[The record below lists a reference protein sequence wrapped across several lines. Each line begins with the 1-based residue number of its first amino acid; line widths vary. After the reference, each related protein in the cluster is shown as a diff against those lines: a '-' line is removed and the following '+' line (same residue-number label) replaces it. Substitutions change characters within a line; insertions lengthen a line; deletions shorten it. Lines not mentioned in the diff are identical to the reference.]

1 MEIHWSQKDR
11 PASDKK
17 MQNAALKGIFVTL
30 NDWEEYAG
38 AREVPP
44 TQDARAMCRAL
55 RADKLPEYLSW
66 LEQKPKKK
74 MLSKFRGIINS
85 RSNGL
90 PVLDDEEA
98 PNIILEDIA
107 FDPIQNV
114 QARMM
119 TKITLLLI
127 VQSESQKTGIWNDLQ
142 TEWTENYLRETKRF
156 VRILEAIIKQCENS
170 GQQDRAAA
178 LRNSIN
184 QIKAANRQYT
194 IQW

>member
-1 MEIHWSQKDR
+1 MKVHWGQRAAPTDNFITINELDESAGTREI
-11 PASDKK
+11 
-17 MQNAALKGIFVTL
+17 
-30 NDWEEYAG
+30 
-38 AREVPP
+38 PP

-55 RADKLPEYLSW
+55 RAGKLPEYLNW
-66 LEQKPKKK
+66 LEQKPRKK

-85 RSNGL
+85 RSAGL
-90 PVLDDEEA
+90 PILDDEEA

-114 QARMM
+114 QARIM

-127 VQSESQKTGIWNDLQ
+127 VQSESQKTGLWNDLQ
-142 TEWTENYLRETKRF
+142 SEWTENYLRETKRF

>member
-1 MEIHWSQKDR
+1 MEIHWGQK
-11 PASDKK
+11 
-17 MQNAALKGIFVTL
+17 
-30 NDWEEYAG
+30 AG
-38 AREVPP
+38 AKSNNRTQNTVMTNNFVAICEPEDYSGTREIPP

-74 MLSKFRGIINS
+74 IISKFRGIINS
-85 RSNGL
+85 RSAGL
-90 PVLDDEEA
+90 PILDDEEA
-98 PNIILEDIA
+98 PNVVMEGIA
-107 FDPIQNV
+107 FDPIQNT

-127 VQSESQKTGIWNDLQ
+127 VQSESKKAGIWNDLQ
-142 TEWTENYLRETKRF
+142 TEWTEEYLRETKRF

-178 LRNSIN
+178 LKNSIN
-184 QIKAANRQYT
+184 QIKAANTQYA
-194 IQW
+194 INW